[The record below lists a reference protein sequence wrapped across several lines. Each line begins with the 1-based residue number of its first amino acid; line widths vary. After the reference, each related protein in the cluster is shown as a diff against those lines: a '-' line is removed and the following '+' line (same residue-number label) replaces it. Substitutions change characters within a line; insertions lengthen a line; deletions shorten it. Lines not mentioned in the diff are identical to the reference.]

1 MGCATHGVPASI
13 HMPVPPSQVA
23 LTSLADNKE
32 SGRDAML
39 RLSVREA
46 RDTLRGRLQ
55 RLSPTVAEGQGT
67 TAAAVQEATA
77 LLEDVDAALAN
88 RAQL

>member
-1 MGCATHGVPASI
+1 
-13 HMPVPPSQVA
+13 
-23 LTSLADNKE
+23 
-32 SGRDAML
+32 ML

-55 RLSPTVAEGQGT
+55 RLSPTLTEGQGT

-77 LLEDVDAALAN
+77 LLEDVDATLAG
-88 RAQL
+88 RTQ